1 MASPPFAMFAR
12 NPKWGKTKMEDDM
25 KAITIFAAAA
35 LFAMQA
41 GAQDI
46 SADSI
51 RTEARDAFG
60 AALPEIE
67 NYPDSML
74 GGAWAWMNDVEDGKG
89 ALDMKT
95 MQLIALAVAAQVPC
109 QYCTHYHRAAA
120 KSYGATD
127 QEIAEAAVIAGYV
140 RHWSAVLYG
149 TGADLAEYEATVDG
163 LFAGQ

>member
-1 MASPPFAMFAR
+1 MRIVISLLTVVAFAL
-12 NPKWGKTKMEDDM
+12 P
-25 KAITIFAAAA
+25 
-35 LFAMQA
+35 A
-41 GAQDI
+41 GAQEQSAADI
-46 SADSI
+46 RA
-51 RTEARDAFG
+51 EALEAFG

-74 GGAWAWMNDVEDGKG
+74 PGAWGWMNDVEDGKG

-120 KSYGATD
+120 MSYGATE
-127 QEIAEAAVIAGYV
+127 QELAEAAVIAGYV

-149 TGADLAEYEATVDG
+149 TGADLDAYKDMVDG
-163 LFAGQ
+163 LFASQ